1 MRQGKDSSPHPVH
14 FEKTDKLT
22 KRTELAQPTSDFGLQ
37 RLVNLV
43 LALQTNA
50 GHLGFQRC
58 STIIPAF

>member
-1 MRQGKDSSPHPVH
+1 MRQEKDSSPHSVD
-14 FEKTDKLT
+14 FEETDKLT

-50 GHLGFQRC
+50 GHLGFKRC
-58 STIIPAF
+58 STIIPAL